1 MGLGSGGGAEAASRA
16 GPEDGRFEVKF
27 VATALRYHAL
37 LHWIRM
43 HPAALRRPFAPRRV
57 NNVYFDTHDLSSYW
71 QVGGAGRSKLRL
83 RWYGE
88 APCSERSVLEV
99 KRRRNRLG
107 WKLRFEGGPLDLEAS
122 SWRELVRDLRR
133 RLPPEGALWLDL
145 HPRPVLVNR
154 YERHY
159 FATPDQR
166 VRITVDRRQAVYEQ
180 RFRSRPNLV
189 NRANLPDTLVVEV
202 KFHRR
207 DGQLGAR
214 VIEGIPVRVSRS
226 SKYALGV
233 QSMLT

>member
-1 MGLGSGGGAEAASRA
+1 MGLGSGGGEEGVRRV
-16 GPEDGRFEVKF
+16 GPEDARFEVKF
-27 VATALRYHAL
+27 VANALRYHDL
-37 LHWIRM
+37 LRWIRM
-43 HPAALRRPFAPRRV
+43 HPAALRRPFPPRRV
-57 NNVYFDTHDLSSYW
+57 NNVYFDTHDLSSFW
-71 QVGGAGRSKLRL
+71 QVGGVERSKLRL

-88 APCSERSVLEV
+88 MPRSEHGLLEV

-107 WKLRFEGGPLDLEAS
+107 WKLRFEAGPLDLEAS
-122 SWRELVRDLRR
+122 SWRELMHDLRR

-159 FATPDQR
+159 FATPDER
-166 VRITVDRRQAVYEQ
+166 VRMTVDRQQAVYEQ

-207 DGQLGAR
+207 DGQLGSR
-214 VIEGIPVRVSRS
+214 VIQGIPVRVSRN

>member
-1 MGLGSGGGAEAASRA
+1 VGSGGGAGVVSRA
-16 GPEDGRFEVKF
+16 GPEDARFEVKF
-27 VATALRYHAL
+27 VATALRYHDL

-43 HPAALRRPFAPRRV
+43 HPVAFRRPFPPRYV
-57 NNVYFDTHDLSSYW
+57 NNVYFDTHDLSSFW
-71 QVGGAGRSKLRL
+71 QVGGAERSKLRL

-88 APCSERSVLEV
+88 VPRSERSVLEV

-107 WKLRFEGGPLDLEAS
+107 WKLRFEAGPLDLEAS
-122 SWRELVRDLRR
+122 SWRELMHDLRR

-159 FATPDQR
+159 FATPDER

-180 RFRSRPNLV
+180 RFRSRPNLGS
-189 NRANLPDTLVVEV
+189 RANMPDTLVVEV

-207 DGQLGAR
+207 DGQLGGC
-214 VIEGIPVRVSRS
+214 VIQGIPVRVSRN
-226 SKYALGV
+226 SKYAIGV

>member
-1 MGLGSGGGAEAASRA
+1 MALGGGGGAEAVSRT
-16 GPEDGRFEVKF
+16 GLEDARFEVKF
-27 VATALRYHAL
+27 VTSALRYHAL

-43 HPAALRRPFAPRRV
+43 HPAALRRPFPPRRV
-57 NNVYFDTHDLSSYW
+57 NNIYFDTHDLSSFRH
-71 QVGGAGRSKLRL
+71 VGAAERSKLRL

-88 APCSERSVLEV
+88 APRSERSVLEL

-107 WKLRFEGGPLDLEAS
+107 WKVRFEGGPLDLEAS
-122 SWRELVRDLRR
+122 SWRELMRDLRR

-159 FATPDQR
+159 FANPDGR
-166 VRITVDRRQAVYEQ
+166 VRVTVDRRQAVYEQ
-180 RFRSRPNLV
+180 RFRSRPNLAS
-189 NRANLPDTLVVEV
+189 RANLPDTLVVEV

-207 DGQLGAR
+207 DSQLGAR
-214 VIEGIPVRVSRS
+214 VIQGIPIRVSRN

-233 QSMLT
+233 QSMLR